1 MQTQPYEL
9 CVPLRQKSF
18 CVFSSPHSGTAYSET
33 FKNDFQLD
41 FLKLRSSEDAFVNEL
56 FSEVTTYGSPLISAN
71 APRSFVD
78 LNRDE
83 SELDPELIF
92 GLRGKVNYKPI
103 PSGLGVI
110 PRVVANGRVIKSGKI
125 SFQEAKERLN
135 NYYYPYH
142 KELAKTL
149 RTTRS
154 VWGKVVLF
162 DCHSM
167 PQQAVKSLTN
177 LGKKVPDIILGDCF
191 GKSCDRHILE
201 KTEDAF
207 IKQGFNVVRNRP
219 FSGGFITQNYGDP
232 KLKQHAIQIE
242 INRSLY
248 MNELEIEKIANFND
262 FKRRISAVLYELV
275 QLGVEQK
282 SIAAE

>member
-92 GLRGKVNYKPI
+92 GLKGKVNYKPI

-110 PRVVANGRVIKSGKI
+110 PRVVANGR
-125 SFQEAKERLN
+125 
-135 NYYYPYH
+135 
-142 KELAKTL
+142 
-149 RTTRS
+149 
-154 VWGKVVLF
+154 
-162 DCHSM
+162 D
-167 PQQAVKSLTN
+167 
-177 LGKKVPDIILGDCF
+177 
-191 GKSCDRHILE
+191 
-201 KTEDAF
+201 
-207 IKQGFNVVRNRP
+207 
-219 FSGGFITQNYGDP
+219 
-232 KLKQHAIQIE
+232 
-242 INRSLY
+242 
-248 MNELEIEKIANFND
+248 
-262 FKRRISAVLYELV
+262 
-275 QLGVEQK
+275 
-282 SIAAE
+282 SI